1 MQSLNRA
8 GILEAVLFAAGIPL
22 SVPKLAEIIE
32 APEWE
37 VQETLT
43 ELEHILTERGS
54 GIFLRRS
61 AGGYQLVT
69 HPNTFPW
76 VKKLSEKVQ
85 PTLSS
90 SAMETLSI
98 IAYKQ
103 PITKQEV
110 EHIRGVRAE
119 RSIGRLLELELICEM
134 GRKHVIGRPIL
145 YGTTD
150 LFLRAFGLEQ
160 IADLPALPEMDDVKD
175 TLDDD
180 QLRLF
185 EEMRAAADVIEHEDG
200 DDDGGTDG
208 ENVSVFSHNAKD

>member
-69 HPNTFPW
+69 HPNAFPW

-160 IADLPALPEMDDVKD
+160 IADLPELPEMDDVKD

-185 EEMRAAADVIEHEDG
+185 EEMRTAADVIEHEDG

>member
-1 MQSLNRA
+1 MQSLSRSS
-8 GILEAVLFAAGIPL
+8 ILEAVLFAAGAPLPL
-22 SVPKLAEIIE
+22 SKLAEIVE
-32 APEWE
+32 VPEWE
-37 VQETLT
+37 VQEALT
-43 ELEHILTERGS
+43 VLEHDIAVQAR

-69 HPNTFPW
+69 HPSAFPW
-76 VKKLSEKVQ
+76 VQKLAEKIQ

-98 IAYKQ
+98 IAYRQ

-119 RSIGRLLELELICEM
+119 RSIGRLMELELICEM
-134 GRKHVIGRPIL
+134 GRKPVVGRPIL

-150 LFLRAFGLEQ
+150 LFLRSFGLAQ
-160 IADLPALPEMDDVKD
+160 IEDLPALPNIDDIKK

-185 EEMRAAADVIEHEDG
+185 EEMQGASDSTEE
-200 DDDGGTDG
+200 
-208 ENVSVFSHNAKD
+208 E

>member
-1 MQSLNRA
+1 MSSLSQA
-8 GILEAVLFAAGIPL
+8 
-22 SVPKLAEIIE
+22 SIIE
-32 APEWE
+32 AILFASGTPIPVQKLSEIVEVPEWSIHE
-37 VQETLT
+37 LLT
-43 ELEHILTERGS
+43 ELKNNLEQRKS
-54 GIFLRRS
+54 GIVLHQS

-69 HPNTFPW
+69 NPEAYAF
-76 VKKLSEKVQ
+76 VKKLSDVVR

-90 SAMETLSI
+90 SSMETLSI

-110 EHIRGVRAE
+110 EYIRGVRAE

-134 GRKHVIGRPIL
+134 GRKQVVGRPIL

-150 LFLRAFGLEQ
+150 LFLRAFGLESL
-160 IADLPALPEMDDVKD
+160 ADLPKLPNVDDVKD

-185 EEMRAAADVIEHEDG
+185 EETHAMSDSS
-200 DDDGGTDG
+200 G
-208 ENVSVFSHNAKD
+208 ESDIHRESV

>member
-69 HPNTFPW
+69 HPNAFPW

-134 GRKHVIGRPIL
+134 GRKQVIGRPIL

-160 IADLPALPEMDDVKD
+160 IADLPELPEMDDVKD

-208 ENVSVFSHNAKD
+208 ENVSVFSHDAKD

>member
-1 MQSLNRA
+1 MQSLSRA
-8 GILEAVLFAAGIPL
+8 SILEAVLFAAGLPL
-22 SVPKLAEIIE
+22 TVSKLAEIIE

-37 VQETLT
+37 VQEALT
-43 ELEHILTERGS
+43 QLEQILSKRES

-69 HPNTFPW
+69 HPNAFPW
-76 VKKLSEKVQ
+76 VRKLSETIQ

-90 SAMETLSI
+90 SAMETLAI

-119 RSIGRLLELELICEM
+119 RSIARLLELELICEM
-134 GRKHVIGRPIL
+134 GRKQVVGRPIL

-150 LFLRAFGLEQ
+150 LFLRAFGLQQ
-160 IADLPALPEMDDVKD
+160 IEDLPTLPDVNDVKD
-175 TLDDD
+175 SLNDD

-185 EEMRAAADVIEHEDG
+185 EEMRAVADEISCENA
-200 DDDGGTDG
+200 DDRDK
-208 ENVSVFSHNAKD
+208 KD

>member
-1 MQSLNRA
+1 MQSLSRA
-8 GILEAVLFAAGIPL
+8 AILEAVLFAAGFPL
-22 SVPKLAEIIE
+22 S
-32 APEWE
+32 
-37 VQETLT
+37 Q
-43 ELEHILTERGS
+43 LEHILSARGS

-69 HPNTFPW
+69 HPNAFPW
-76 VKKLSEKVQ
+76 VKKLSETVQ

-103 PITKQEV
+103 PITKQEI

-134 GRKHVIGRPIL
+134 GRKQVIGRPIL

-160 IADLPALPEMDDVKD
+160 IADLPALPNMDDVKD

-185 EEMRAAADVIEHEDG
+185 EEMRAATDAVEHDATH
-200 DDDGGTDG
+200 DDIDMG
-208 ENVSVFSHNAKD
+208 EQNVSVLSHTAKD

>member
-1 MQSLNRA
+1 MQSLSRTS
-8 GILEAVLFAAGIPL
+8 ILEAVLFAAGLPL

-37 VQETLT
+37 VQEALT
-43 ELEHILTERGS
+43 QLEHILSERGS

-69 HPNTFPW
+69 HPNAFPW
-76 VKKLSEKVQ
+76 VRKLSEMIQ

-119 RSIGRLLELELICEM
+119 RSIARLLELELICEM
-134 GRKHVIGRPIL
+134 GRKQVVGRPIL

-150 LFLRAFGLEQ
+150 LFLRAFGLQQ
-160 IADLPALPEMDDVKD
+160 IEDLPTLPDVNDVKD
-175 TLDDD
+175 SLNDD

-185 EEMRAAADVIEHEDG
+185 EEMRAVADEISCENA
-200 DDDGGTDG
+200 DDRDK
-208 ENVSVFSHNAKD
+208 KD

>member
-1 MQSLNRA
+1 MQSLSRA
-8 GILEAVLFAAGIPL
+8 SILEAVLFAAGLPL
-22 SVPKLAEIIE
+22 TVSKLAEIIE

-43 ELEHILTERGS
+43 QLEHILSERGS

-69 HPNTFPW
+69 HPNAFPW
-76 VKKLSEKVQ
+76 VRKLSETIQ

-90 SAMETLSI
+90 SAMETLAI

-119 RSIGRLLELELICEM
+119 RSIARLLELELICEM
-134 GRKHVIGRPIL
+134 GRKQVVGRPIL

-150 LFLRAFGLEQ
+150 LFLRAFGLQQ
-160 IADLPALPEMDDVKD
+160 IEDLPTLPDVNDVKD
-175 TLDDD
+175 SLNDD

-185 EEMRAAADVIEHEDG
+185 EEMRAAADEISCENA
-200 DDDGGTDG
+200 DDRDK
-208 ENVSVFSHNAKD
+208 KD

>member
-1 MQSLNRA
+1 MQSLSRTS
-8 GILEAVLFAAGIPL
+8 ILEAVLFAAGLPL
-22 SVPKLAEIIE
+22 TVSKLAEIIE

-37 VQETLT
+37 VQEALT
-43 ELEHILTERGS
+43 QLEHILSERGS

-69 HPNTFPW
+69 HPNAFPW
-76 VKKLSEKVQ
+76 VRKLSETIQ

-90 SAMETLSI
+90 SAMETLAI

-119 RSIGRLLELELICEM
+119 RSIARLLELELICEM
-134 GRKHVIGRPIL
+134 GRKQVVGRPIL

-150 LFLRAFGLEQ
+150 LFLRAFGLQQ
-160 IADLPALPEMDDVKD
+160 IEDLPTLPDVNDVKD
-175 TLDDD
+175 SLNDD

-185 EEMRAAADVIEHEDG
+185 EEMRAVADEISCENA
-200 DDDGGTDG
+200 DDRDK
-208 ENVSVFSHNAKD
+208 KD

>member
-54 GIFLRRS
+54 GIFLRGS

-69 HPNTFPW
+69 HPNAFPW

-160 IADLPALPEMDDVKD
+160 IADLPELPEMDDVKD

>member
-1 MQSLNRA
+1 MQPLSRA
-8 GILEAVLFAAGIPL
+8 GILEAVLFAAGTPL
-22 SVPKLAEIIE
+22 SVPKISEIIE
-32 APEWE
+32 IPEWE

-43 ELEHILTERGS
+43 QLEQILSKRES

-69 HPNTFPW
+69 HPNAFPW
-76 VKKLSEKVQ
+76 VKKLSETVQ

-134 GRKHVIGRPIL
+134 GRKQVVGRPIL

-160 IADLPALPEMDDVKD
+160 LSDLPALPNLDDVKD

-185 EEMRAAADVIEHEDG
+185 EEMHAATDTIDHNEAHNDVE
-200 DDDGGTDG
+200 
-208 ENVSVFSHNAKD
+208 V

>member
-1 MQSLNRA
+1 MQSLSRA
-8 GILEAVLFAAGIPL
+8 SILEAVLFAAGLPL
-22 SVPKLAEIIE
+22 TVSKLAEIIE

-37 VQETLT
+37 VQEALT
-43 ELEHILTERGS
+43 QLEHILSERGS

-69 HPNTFPW
+69 HPNAFPW
-76 VKKLSEKVQ
+76 VKKLSETVQ
-85 PTLSS
+85 PTLSA
-90 SAMETLSI
+90 SAMETLAI

-119 RSIGRLLELELICEM
+119 RSIARLLELELICEM
-134 GRKHVIGRPIL
+134 GRKQVVGRPIL

-150 LFLRAFGLEQ
+150 LFLRAFGLQQ
-160 IADLPALPEMDDVKD
+160 IEDLPTLPDVNDVKD
-175 TLDDD
+175 SLNDD

-185 EEMRAAADVIEHEDG
+185 EEMRAVADEISCENA
-200 DDDGGTDG
+200 DDRDK
-208 ENVSVFSHNAKD
+208 KD

>member
-69 HPNTFPW
+69 HPNAFPW

-103 PITKQEV
+103 PITKQEI

-119 RSIGRLLELELICEM
+119 RSVARLLELELITEM
-134 GRKHVIGRPIL
+134 GRIQVVGRPIL

-150 LFLRAFGLEQ
+150 IFLRAFGLSGLDE
-160 IADLPALPEMDDVKD
+160 LPQLPDIDDVKA

-185 EEMRAAADVIEHEDG
+185 EELRASEEHIKEDG
-200 DDDGGTDG
+200 AD
-208 ENVSVFSHNAKD
+208 EV

>member
-1 MQSLNRA
+1 MQSLSRA
-8 GILEAVLFAAGIPL
+8 SILESVLFAAGLPL
-22 SVPKLAEIIE
+22 SVPKLSEIIE

-37 VQETLT
+37 VQEALT
-43 ELEHILTERGS
+43 QLEHILSERGS

-69 HPNTFPW
+69 HPNAFPW
-76 VKKLSEKVQ
+76 VKKLSETVQ
-85 PTLSS
+85 PTLSA
-90 SAMETLSI
+90 SAMETLAI

-119 RSIGRLLELELICEM
+119 RSIARLLELELICEM
-134 GRKHVIGRPIL
+134 GRKQVVGRPIL

-150 LFLRAFGLEQ
+150 LFLRAFGLQQ
-160 IADLPALPEMDDVKD
+160 IEDLPTLPDVNDVKD
-175 TLDDD
+175 SLNDD

-185 EEMRAAADVIEHEDG
+185 EEMRAVADEISCENA
-200 DDDGGTDG
+200 DDRDK
-208 ENVSVFSHNAKD
+208 KD

>member
-1 MQSLNRA
+1 MQSLSRTH
-8 GILEAVLFAAGIPL
+8 ILEAVLFAAGDPITI
-22 SVPKLAEIIE
+22 SKLAEIME
-32 APEWE
+32 SPEWE
-37 VQETLT
+37 VQESMTQLEQ
-43 ELEHILTERGS
+43 ELSGRGS

-69 HPNTFPW
+69 HPNAFPW
-76 VKKLSEKVQ
+76 VKKLSEHVQ

-119 RSIGRLLELELICEM
+119 RSIARLLELELVCEV
-134 GRKHVIGRPIL
+134 GRKQVVGRPIL

-150 LFLRAFGLEQ
+150 LFLRAFGLDSIDE
-160 IADLPALPEMDDVKD
+160 LPTLPDIDAIKA

-185 EEMRAAADVIEHEDG
+185 EEMHAADAIENTDINDDNGHDG
-200 DDDGGTDG
+200 RCAQDT
-208 ENVSVFSHNAKD
+208 KD

>member
-1 MQSLNRA
+1 MQSLSRA
-8 GILEAVLFAAGIPL
+8 SILEAVLFAAGLPL
-22 SVPKLAEIIE
+22 TVSKLAEIIE

-37 VQETLT
+37 VQEALT
-43 ELEHILTERGS
+43 QLEHILSERGS

-69 HPNTFPW
+69 HPNAFPW
-76 VKKLSEKVQ
+76 VRKLSETIQ

-90 SAMETLSI
+90 SAMETLAI

-119 RSIGRLLELELICEM
+119 RSIARLLELELICEM
-134 GRKHVIGRPIL
+134 GRKQVVGRPIL

-150 LFLRAFGLEQ
+150 LFLRAFGLQQ
-160 IADLPALPEMDDVKD
+160 IEDLPTLPDVNDVKD
-175 TLDDD
+175 SLNDD

-185 EEMRAAADVIEHEDG
+185 EEMRAVADKISCENA
-200 DDDGGTDG
+200 DDRDK
-208 ENVSVFSHNAKD
+208 KD

>member
-1 MQSLNRA
+1 MQSLSRSS
-8 GILEAVLFAAGIPL
+8 ILEAVLFAAGAPLPL
-22 SVPKLAEIIE
+22 SKLAEIIE
-32 APEWE
+32 VPEWE
-37 VQETLT
+37 VQEALT
-43 ELEHILTERGS
+43 VLERDIAAQER

-69 HPNTFPW
+69 HPRAFPW
-76 VKKLSEKVQ
+76 VQKLAEKIQ

-98 IAYKQ
+98 IAYRQ

-119 RSIGRLLELELICEM
+119 RSIGRLMELELICEM
-134 GRKHVIGRPIL
+134 GRKPVVGRPIL

-150 LFLRAFGLEQ
+150 LFLRSFGLAQ
-160 IADLPALPEMDDVKD
+160 IEDLPALPNIDDIKK

-185 EEMRAAADVIEHEDG
+185 EEMQGASDSTEE
-200 DDDGGTDG
+200 
-208 ENVSVFSHNAKD
+208 E

>member
-1 MQSLNRA
+1 MQTLSRTS
-8 GILEAVLFAAGIPL
+8 ILEAVLFAAGLPL

-37 VQETLT
+37 VQEALT
-43 ELEHILTERGS
+43 QLEHILSERGS

-69 HPNTFPW
+69 HPNAFPW
-76 VKKLSEKVQ
+76 VRKLSETIQ

-90 SAMETLSI
+90 SAMETLAI

-119 RSIGRLLELELICEM
+119 RSIARLLELELICEM
-134 GRKHVIGRPIL
+134 GRKQVVGRPIL

-150 LFLRAFGLEQ
+150 LFLRAFGLQQ
-160 IADLPALPEMDDVKD
+160 IEDLPTLPDVNDVKD
-175 TLDDD
+175 SLNDD

-185 EEMRAAADVIEHEDG
+185 EEMRAVADEISCENA
-200 DDDGGTDG
+200 DDRDK
-208 ENVSVFSHNAKD
+208 KD

>member
-1 MQSLNRA
+1 MQSLSRTS
-8 GILEAVLFAAGIPL
+8 ILEAVLFAAGLPL
-22 SVPKLAEIIE
+22 TVSKLAEIIE
-32 APEWE
+32 VPEWE
-37 VQETLT
+37 VQEALT
-43 ELEHILTERGS
+43 QLEHILSERGS

-69 HPNTFPW
+69 HPNAFPW
-76 VKKLSEKVQ
+76 VRKLSETIQ

-90 SAMETLSI
+90 SAMETLAI

-119 RSIGRLLELELICEM
+119 RSIARLLELELICEM
-134 GRKHVIGRPIL
+134 GRKQVVGRPIL

-150 LFLRAFGLEQ
+150 LFLRAFGLQQ
-160 IADLPALPEMDDVKD
+160 IEDLPTLPDVNDVKD
-175 TLDDD
+175 SLNDD

-185 EEMRAAADVIEHEDG
+185 EEMRAVADEISCENA
-200 DDDGGTDG
+200 DDRDK
-208 ENVSVFSHNAKD
+208 KD

>member
-1 MQSLNRA
+1 MQSLSRA
-8 GILEAVLFAAGIPL
+8 SILEAVLFAAGLPL
-22 SVPKLAEIIE
+22 SVPKLSEIIE

-37 VQETLT
+37 VQEALT
-43 ELEHILTERGS
+43 QLEHILSERGS

-69 HPNTFPW
+69 HPNAFPW
-76 VKKLSEKVQ
+76 VKKLSETVQ
-85 PTLSS
+85 PTLSV

-119 RSIGRLLELELICEM
+119 RSI
-134 GRKHVIGRPIL
+134 
-145 YGTTD
+145 
-150 LFLRAFGLEQ
+150 LRAFGLDQ
-160 IADLPALPEMDDVKD
+160 IDDLPALPDMDDVKD

-185 EEMRAAADVIEHEDG
+185 EEMRAAVNSIEH
-200 DDDGGTDG
+200 DDVNADAGAEGS
-208 ENVSVFSHNAKD
+208 NASMPSHDTKD

>member
-1 MQSLNRA
+1 MQTLSRTS
-8 GILEAVLFAAGIPL
+8 ILEAVLFAAGLPL

-37 VQETLT
+37 VQEALT
-43 ELEHILTERGS
+43 QLEHILSERGS

-69 HPNTFPW
+69 HPNAFPW
-76 VKKLSEKVQ
+76 VRKLSETIQ

-90 SAMETLSI
+90 SAMETLAI

-134 GRKHVIGRPIL
+134 GRKQVVGRPIL

-150 LFLRAFGLEQ
+150 LFLRAFGLQQ
-160 IADLPALPEMDDVKD
+160 IEDLPTLPDVNDVKD
-175 TLDDD
+175 SLNDD

-185 EEMRAAADVIEHEDG
+185 EEMRAVADEISCENA
-200 DDDGGTDG
+200 DDRDK
-208 ENVSVFSHNAKD
+208 KD

>member
-1 MQSLNRA
+1 MQSLSRTS
-8 GILEAVLFAAGIPL
+8 ILEAVLFASGLPL

-37 VQETLT
+37 VQEALT
-43 ELEHILTERGS
+43 QLEHILSERGS

-69 HPNTFPW
+69 HPNAFPW
-76 VKKLSEKVQ
+76 VRKLSETIQ

-90 SAMETLSI
+90 SAMETLAI

-119 RSIGRLLELELICEM
+119 RSIARLLQLELICEM
-134 GRKHVIGRPIL
+134 GRKQVVGRPIL

-150 LFLRAFGLEQ
+150 LFLRAFGLQQ
-160 IADLPALPEMDDVKD
+160 IEDLPTLPDVNDVKD
-175 TLDDD
+175 SLNDD

-185 EEMRAAADVIEHEDG
+185 EEMRAVADEISCENA
-200 DDDGGTDG
+200 DDRDK
-208 ENVSVFSHNAKD
+208 KD

>member
-1 MQSLNRA
+1 MQSLSRTS
-8 GILEAVLFAAGIPL
+8 ILEAVLFAAGLPL

-37 VQETLT
+37 VQEALT
-43 ELEHILTERGS
+43 QLEHILSERGS

-69 HPNTFPW
+69 HPNAFPW
-76 VKKLSEKVQ
+76 VKKLSETIQ

-90 SAMETLSI
+90 SAMETLAI

-119 RSIGRLLELELICEM
+119 RSIARLLELELICEM
-134 GRKHVIGRPIL
+134 GHKQVVGRPIL

-150 LFLRAFGLEQ
+150 LFLRAFGLQQ
-160 IADLPALPEMDDVKD
+160 IEDLPTLPDVNDVKD
-175 TLDDD
+175 SLNDD

-185 EEMRAAADVIEHEDG
+185 EEMRAVADEISCENA
-200 DDDGGTDG
+200 DDRDK
-208 ENVSVFSHNAKD
+208 KD

>member
-1 MQSLNRA
+1 MQTLSRTS
-8 GILEAVLFAAGIPL
+8 ILEAVLFAAGLPL
-22 SVPKLAEIIE
+22 TVSKLAEIIE

-37 VQETLT
+37 VQEALT
-43 ELEHILTERGS
+43 QLEHILSERGS

-69 HPNTFPW
+69 HPNAFPW
-76 VKKLSEKVQ
+76 VRKLSETIQ

-90 SAMETLSI
+90 SAMETLAI

-119 RSIGRLLELELICEM
+119 RSIARLLELELICEM
-134 GRKHVIGRPIL
+134 GRKQVVGRPIL

-150 LFLRAFGLEQ
+150 LFLRAFGLQQ
-160 IADLPALPEMDDVKD
+160 IEDLPTLPDVNDVKD
-175 TLDDD
+175 SLNDD

-185 EEMRAAADVIEHEDG
+185 EEMSAVADEISCENA
-200 DDDGGTDG
+200 DDRDK
-208 ENVSVFSHNAKD
+208 KD

>member
-1 MQSLNRA
+1 MQEALTV
-8 GILEAVLFAAGIPL
+8 LERDIAAQ
-22 SVPKLAEIIE
+22 A
-32 APEWE
+32 
-37 VQETLT
+37 
-43 ELEHILTERGS
+43 R

-69 HPNTFPW
+69 HPSAFPW
-76 VKKLSEKVQ
+76 VQKLAEKIQ

-98 IAYKQ
+98 IAYRQ

-119 RSIGRLLELELICEM
+119 RSIGRLMELELICEM
-134 GRKHVIGRPIL
+134 GRKPVVGRPIL

-150 LFLRAFGLEQ
+150 LFLRSFGLAQ
-160 IADLPALPEMDDVKD
+160 IEDLPALPNIDDIKK

-185 EEMRAAADVIEHEDG
+185 EEMQGASDSTEE
-200 DDDGGTDG
+200 
-208 ENVSVFSHNAKD
+208 E

>member
-1 MQSLNRA
+1 MQSLSRTS
-8 GILEAVLFAAGIPL
+8 ILEAVLFAAGLPL
-22 SVPKLAEIIE
+22 TVSKLAEIIE
-32 APEWE
+32 VPEWE
-37 VQETLT
+37 VQEALT
-43 ELEHILTERGS
+43 QLEHTLSERGS

-69 HPNTFPW
+69 HPNAFPW
-76 VKKLSEKVQ
+76 VRKLSETIQ

-90 SAMETLSI
+90 SAMETLAI

-119 RSIGRLLELELICEM
+119 RSIARLLELELICEM
-134 GRKHVIGRPIL
+134 GRKQVVGRPIL

-150 LFLRAFGLEQ
+150 LFLRAFGLQQ
-160 IADLPALPEMDDVKD
+160 IEDLPTLPDVNDVKD
-175 TLDDD
+175 SLNDD

-185 EEMRAAADVIEHEDG
+185 EEMRAVADEISCENA
-200 DDDGGTDG
+200 DDRDK
-208 ENVSVFSHNAKD
+208 KD

>member
-1 MQSLNRA
+1 MQSLSRA
-8 GILEAVLFAAGIPL
+8 SILEAVLFAAGLPL
-22 SVPKLAEIIE
+22 TVSKLAEIIE

-37 VQETLT
+37 VQEALT
-43 ELEHILTERGS
+43 QLEHILSERGS

-69 HPNTFPW
+69 HPNAFPW
-76 VKKLSEKVQ
+76 VRKLSETIQ

-90 SAMETLSI
+90 SAMETLTI

-119 RSIGRLLELELICEM
+119 RSIARLLELELICEM
-134 GRKHVIGRPIL
+134 GRKQVVGRPIL

-150 LFLRAFGLEQ
+150 LFLRAFGLQQ
-160 IADLPALPEMDDVKD
+160 IEDLPTLPDVNDVKD
-175 TLDDD
+175 SLNDD

-185 EEMRAAADVIEHEDG
+185 EEMRAVADEISCENA
-200 DDDGGTDG
+200 DDRDK
-208 ENVSVFSHNAKD
+208 KD

>member
-1 MQSLNRA
+1 MQSLSRA
-8 GILEAVLFAAGIPL
+8 SILEAVLFAAGLPL

-37 VQETLT
+37 VQEALT
-43 ELEHILTERGS
+43 QLEHILSERGS

-69 HPNTFPW
+69 HPNAFPW
-76 VKKLSEKVQ
+76 VRKLSETIQ

-90 SAMETLSI
+90 SAMETLAI

-119 RSIGRLLELELICEM
+119 RSIARLLELELICEM
-134 GRKHVIGRPIL
+134 GRKQVVGRPIL

-150 LFLRAFGLEQ
+150 LFLRAFGLQQ
-160 IADLPALPEMDDVKD
+160 IEDLPTLPDVNDVKD
-175 TLDDD
+175 SLNDD

-185 EEMRAAADVIEHEDG
+185 EEMRAVADEISCENA
-200 DDDGGTDG
+200 DDRDK
-208 ENVSVFSHNAKD
+208 KD

>member
-1 MQSLNRA
+1 
-8 GILEAVLFAAGIPL
+8 LEAVLFAAGLPL
-22 SVPKLAEIIE
+22 TVSKLAEIIE

-37 VQETLT
+37 VQEALT
-43 ELEHILTERGS
+43 QLEHILSERGS
-54 GIFLRRS
+54 GIFLRRP

-69 HPNTFPW
+69 HPNAFPW
-76 VKKLSEKVQ
+76 VRKLSETIQ

-90 SAMETLSI
+90 SAMETLAI

-119 RSIGRLLELELICEM
+119 RSIARLLELELICEM
-134 GRKHVIGRPIL
+134 GRKQVVGRPIL

-150 LFLRAFGLEQ
+150 LFLRAFGLQQ
-160 IADLPALPEMDDVKD
+160 IEDLPTLPDVNDVKD
-175 TLDDD
+175 SLNDD

-185 EEMRAAADVIEHEDG
+185 EEMRAVADEISCENA
-200 DDDGGTDG
+200 DDRDK
-208 ENVSVFSHNAKD
+208 KD

>member
-1 MQSLNRA
+1 VQSLSRA
-8 GILEAVLFAAGIPL
+8 SILEAVLFAAGLPL
-22 SVPKLAEIIE
+22 TVSKLAEIIE

-37 VQETLT
+37 VQEALT
-43 ELEHILTERGS
+43 QLEHILSERGS
-54 GIFLRRS
+54 GIFLRRP

-69 HPNTFPW
+69 HPNAFPW
-76 VKKLSEKVQ
+76 VRKLSETIQ

-90 SAMETLSI
+90 SAMETLAI

-119 RSIGRLLELELICEM
+119 RSIARLLELELICEM
-134 GRKHVIGRPIL
+134 GRKQVVGRPIL

-150 LFLRAFGLEQ
+150 LFLRAFGLQQ
-160 IADLPALPEMDDVKD
+160 IEDLPTLPDVNDVKD
-175 TLDDD
+175 SLNDD

-185 EEMRAAADVIEHEDG
+185 EEMRAVADEISCENA
-200 DDDGGTDG
+200 DDRDK
-208 ENVSVFSHNAKD
+208 KD